1 MMPHFSQIV
10 NSLPSSLSANTPS
23 FHIDLEPELIYV
35 NEALWQSLQSI
46 KKSLAPHHKS
56 NRVNP
61 KYILFKLL
69 SGRIQECNRRCNPR
83 QSTIG
88 NELKRYGYDK
98 SLGERQIRRL
108 SEKLKLELKILDY
121 EVPKIP
127 RREKIN
133 IYTLPELGELAYWF
147 IVKANKGRKQIKI
160 SESPPMDYDELKK
173 CPVSDEENVRSYI
186 DLFYNEYSNYQPQPI
201 RADGLSQPLSESLK
215 PYPHFQSSGALP
227 NLMAT
232 ADRKEAAKV
241 MSRLTEKVRVNASKQ
256 YDAFAR
262 VNQVKLPINYLR
274 HCIQKAQNEIEVSD
288 RVEEERKRLAEQDRQ
303 KSLRLLKECEK
314 LNMVK
319 NEWETGIRTEEALAQ
334 KENAIKKM
342 QELNPEFRHLKKS
355 INTPFRR
362 RYKH

>member
-10 NSLPSSLSANTPS
+10 NIPLTSLSANTPS

-46 KKSLAPHHKS
+46 KKSLAPHQKS
-56 NRVNP
+56 KRVNP

-69 SGRIQECNRRCNPR
+69 SGRVMTCEKRCNPR

-98 SLGERQIRRL
+98 CLGERQIRRL
-108 SEKLKLELKILDY
+108 SEHLKLNLKILNY
-121 EVPKIP
+121 EVPKTP

-133 IYTLPELGELAYWF
+133 IYTLTELGELAYWF
-147 IVKANKGRKQIKI
+147 IVKANKGRKQVKV

-186 DLFYNEYSNYQPQPI
+186 EVFYNEYSNYQPQE
-201 RADGLSQPLSESLK
+201 DFSQSPLETPKQHQNFQATGSL
-215 PYPHFQSSGALP
+215 PT
-227 NLMAT
+227 LMAT
-232 ADRKEAAKV
+232 ADRKEADKI
-241 MSRLTEKVRVNASKQ
+241 MSRLTENVRISASKK
-256 YDAFAR
+256 YDNFAR

-274 HCIQKAQNEIEVSD
+274 YCIQKAQNEIEVND
-288 RVEEERKRLAEQDRQ
+288 KIEEERKRLAEQDRQ
-303 KSLRLLKECEK
+303 KSLRLLKECEN

-319 NEWETGIRTEEALAQ
+319 DEWEEGIRTEEARIQ
-334 KENAIKKM
+334 KELAIQKM
-342 QELNPEFRHLKKS
+342 REINPDFSHIGRS
-355 INTPFRR
+355 AGNSFRR